1 MPRPVWSGAISFG
14 LVTIPIKVVAA
25 TEDHSIRFHQYHLE
39 DMGRI
44 RTRKVCEIEDRE
56 VGQDEIGKG
65 YEVSKDTL
73 VAVSDEELREIP
85 LPTAKAIEIAAFVP
99 YESIDPIR
107 IREGYYLEPDGGV
120 AAKPYTL
127 LRKALERNA
136 KAAVAKFAW
145 HGRERLGLLRIRDNA
160 IVLHA
165 MRWPDEIRS
174 PESLAP
180 KDVDIDDGEIDQAVQ
195 LIDSMTREEGIEGA
209 EWAAD
214 RYTEALEDVIH
225 AKAEGRKPPRAET
238 EEASSGE
245 VVDLMAALEQ
255 SVRRARRTRGETEG
269 ESGGDADVHELKP
282 KRSGAA
288 RKRTA
293 ASKSTQSKSSQSK
306 STAKSA
312 ASKSSPRKSTAKSTA
327 KKSASEKAATK
338 KSAAAKSTTAK
349 KSAATKS
356 SARTTS
362 ARTSSAKK
370 SPAKKAASGG
380 QRRSA

>member
-25 TEDHSIRFHQYHLE
+25 TEDHSIHFHQYHLE

-85 LPTAKAIEIAAFVP
+85 LPTARAIEIAAFVP
-99 YESIDPIR
+99 YESIDPVR

-180 KDVDIDDGEIDQAVQ
+180 KDVDIDDSEIDRAVQ

-214 RYTEALEDVIH
+214 RYTQALEDVIQ
-225 AKAEGRKPPRAET
+225 AKAEGKKPPRAET
-238 EEASSGE
+238 EEAPSGE

-255 SVRRARRTRGETEG
+255 SVQRARRTRGETG
-269 ESGGDADVHELKP
+269 ADADVHELKP
-282 KRSGAA
+282 KKTGTARKQTSARKSAA
-288 RKRTA
+288 RKSAAKKTTA
-293 ASKSTQSKSSQSK
+293 KTPAAKKSATKKAEAKS
-306 STAKSA
+306 STAKSSA
-312 ASKSSPRKSTAKSTA
+312 AKAKSSTAKKSTA
-327 KKSASEKAATK
+327 KKSAAG
-338 KSAAAKSTTAK
+338 
-349 KSAATKS
+349 
-356 SARTTS
+356 R
-362 ARTSSAKK
+362 
-370 SPAKKAASGG
+370 